1 MMPQVSRIRAIHLRA
16 PTLVQ
21 DQVAGDFRKEVA
33 DEEHA
38 GAKSEHRLGK
48 AERVLHRQF
57 GEADIHAIEI
67 GAEVAQHEHRHQT
80 PGDLPDGLM
89 LQRIDLRTGGC
100 GGLRCHDVL
109 HGCS

>member
-21 DQVAGDFRKEVA
+21 DQVAGDFRKKVA

-48 AERVLHRQF
+48 PESVLHRQF
-57 GEADIHAIEI
+57 GEPHVHAIEVGTEI
-67 GAEVAQHEHRHQT
+67 AQHEHRHQA
-80 PGDLPDGLM
+80 PGDSPDGLM
-89 LQRIDLRTGGC
+89 LQGIELLRGG
-100 GGLRCHDVL
+100 GRR
-109 HGCS
+109 SAMP